1 MFFCGKSWLLLG
13 KRVVIVGAGAAGCT
27 AAAYARKY
35 DREAEITVIDKEPY
49 IGYSRCGL
57 PFVLEGVIDDFE
69 ALIVYTPQFL
79 KMNKIEYK
87 ANSEVLEIDLTGKT
101 ISIAPNGGGKE
112 EVLGFDALIIATGA
126 RSFIPPIEGIN
137 KDNVFQTRTIDDWRE
152 IKEFVK
158 KRKDSH
164 GVIIGGG
171 LVGLEAASALS
182 SQRIKVTVVEMLPQI
197 LPQMLDSDMA
207 KEVETH
213 LKKEEISL
221 LIGKKV
227 EAINGEKQVESISV
241 DGEEITADFTVLA
254 VGFKPNVKI
263 AKSFAKIGNGIKV
276 DEKMN
281 ILTTKGR
288 NEPIS
293 NVYACGDCAEVK
305 HQITGEWVTPLLGSS
320 AVRQGKIAGI
330 NAVGGSKTFLGV
342 LISTVTKIF
351 DIEIGAVGLTETT
364 AKKAGINPIK
374 QKIIGETRAH
384 YYPGGKKTKVKL
396 LAEPKNGLIIGAQ
409 IVGGEGIAQIIN
421 TIATAIQKKA
431 TAFDLENI
439 DTCYSPPLS
448 DYIPPWSNASELITK
463 RLQRTQ

>member
-1 MFFCGKSWLLLG
+1 MG
-13 KRVVIVGAGAAGCT
+13 KRVVIIGAGAAGCT

-35 DREAEITVIDKEPY
+35 DRKAEITIVDKEPY

-57 PFVLEGVIDDFE
+57 TFVLEGVIDDFQD
-69 ALIVYTPQFL
+69 LIVYTPQFL

-87 ANSEVLEIDLTGKT
+87 IKSEVLEIDLTGKT
-101 ISIAPNGGGKE
+101 ISIASSGVGNE
-112 EVLGFDALIIATGA
+112 EVLGFDALILATGA
-126 RSFIPPIEGIN
+126 RSFIPPIEGID

-158 KRKDSH
+158 KRKNSQ

-182 SQRIKVTVVEMLPQI
+182 KKGIKVTVVEMLPQI
-197 LPQMLDSDMA
+197 LSQMLDPDMA
-207 KEVETH
+207 KEVETL
-213 LKKEEISL
+213 LKKDEISL
-221 LIGKKV
+221 LISKKV
-227 EAINGEKQVESISV
+227 GTINGEKKVESVSI
-241 DGEEITADFTVLA
+241 DGEEIPADFAVLA
-254 VGFKPNVKI
+254 VGVKPNVEI
-263 AKSFAKIGNGIKV
+263 AKSFAKIGEGIRV

-281 ILTTKGR
+281 VLKPKDGD
-288 NEPIS
+288 EPIP

-330 NAVGGSKTFLGV
+330 NAVGGSKTFPGV
-342 LISTVTKIF
+342 LISAVTKIF
-351 DIEIGAVGLTETT
+351 DLEIGAVGLTENT
-364 AKKAGINPIK
+364 AKKAGINPVK
-374 QKIIGETRAH
+374 QKIVGETRAH

-396 LAEPKNGLIIGAQ
+396 LAEPKNTRIIGAQ
-409 IVGGEGIAQIIN
+409 IVGGEGVAQTIN
-421 TIATAIQKKA
+421 TIAIAIQKNA
-431 TAFDLENI
+431 TASDLENI

-463 RLQRTQ
+463 KLERSK